1 MTVRIVFDSHNL
13 VYKPGETIT
22 GKVVVSANGQ
32 SGGMQHTGLRVS
44 LRGSL
49 ILSSKG
55 RGARSNSVLDSLSK
69 AERTVSI
76 LERSKDLLSPG
87 RLIGD
92 TMVDFSLQLIPDGGS
107 GGRGELFETYHG
119 NCVSIEYVVVAE
131 MNRTGLKRGFRTIS
145 DVIVHKPVQRPDGGG
160 EGSGASSASGGLD
173 GGDAIALD
181 IRPQTVGWGSGF
193 AGGREVPD
201 FAIKGRIDSSRVDLG
216 RPLTGELWIEK
227 GPPVEVIEVR
237 LIRREVVST
246 SDMNVKQESEAQA
259 CEIVTGDIAR
269 NVKVPIYVLLQRF
282 LVCPSTSHTMFDVS
296 FFLSFV
302 VRFADGKTEEAVYNT
317 PIEIFRFYES

>member
-32 SGGMQHTGLRVS
+32 SSGMQHTGLRVS

-92 TMVDFSLQLIPDGGS
+92 TMVDFSLQLIPTAAAAG
-107 GGRGELFETYHG
+107 
-119 NCVSIEYVVVAE
+119 A
-131 MNRTGLKRGFRTIS
+131 
-145 DVIVHKPVQRPDGGG
+145 
-160 EGSGASSASGGLD
+160 ASSSRPTT
-173 GGDAIALD
+173 AIAS
-181 IRPQTVGWGSGF
+181 RSNT
-193 AGGREVPD
+193 
-201 FAIKGRIDSSRVDLG
+201 SSSPR
-216 RPLTGELWIEK
+216 
-227 GPPVEVIEVR
+227 
-237 LIRREVVST
+237 
-246 SDMNVKQESEAQA
+246 
-259 CEIVTGDIAR
+259 
-269 NVKVPIYVLLQRF
+269 
-282 LVCPSTSHTMFDVS
+282 
-296 FFLSFV
+296 
-302 VRFADGKTEEAVYNT
+302 
-317 PIEIFRFYES
+317 